1 MSDAPTSPTAPWDQ
15 DFLPPAPPWQG
26 ASQALL
32 RDASDPWVSA
42 FEADPER
49 DFSPNYA
56 DTRAWFDRLEAASP
70 WIRIEVFGTSPEGR
84 PIYAVI
90 ASKDGAAFDPAK
102 PVLLAQAGIHPG
114 EIDGK
119 DAGMML
125 LRDIC
130 FYGKD
135 GLLDGA
141 NLILAPILSVDGHE
155 RASRYSRPNQ
165 RGPRIQGWR
174 NTATNQNLN
183 RDYMKL
189 DQPEMQAARRLIN
202 RYRPDLYVDIH
213 VTDGLDYQYDL
224 TFGYNGEAASWSRSP
239 AIATWLDGVF
249 KPAMYESLEAE
260 GHIPGELVFGLDDDD
275 PKKGLSDG
283 GLGERFSNGWGAAA
297 HVPTILIENHSL
309 KPHAQRVLATYVF
322 LETALKLLAA
332 EGGSLRGAITA
343 DRALRPAEIPA
354 NFVPGKAPARMRSFK
369 GIKYETYESVAS
381 GRREIRWL
389 GEPDP
394 ELWSLPHVL
403 SEPTLTL
410 SRPKGYWVPGYR
422 KDLIE
427 RLELHGVAMETI
439 AAPTTVSVEMLR
451 LGKPAIAT
459 QAAEGHVAITVTEV
473 TPERRDWIFS
483 PGSVRVSTDQPL
495 GDLVVLLLEPQSSE
509 SFFAW
514 GMIPEVLTRVEYIE
528 AYAIAPLADA
538 MLAGDPK
545 LKAEFEAKLAADP
558 KFAGSPGA
566 RLAWFYKR
574 TPFYDDRYLL
584 YPIGREV

>member
-1 MSDAPTSPTAPWDQ
+1 MTEAPHPAPWDQ

-32 RDASDPWVSA
+32 RDASDPWVTA
-42 FEADPER
+42 FEADP
-49 DFSPNYA
+49 DLNFSPDYA

-90 ASKDGAAFDPAK
+90 ASKDGEAFDPAK

-125 LRDIC
+125 LRDIVL
-130 FYGKD
+130 YGKH
-135 GLLDGA
+135 GLLDGV

-155 RASRYSRPNQ
+155 RASAYSRPNQ

-189 DQPEMQAARRLIN
+189 DQQEMRAARALLN

-213 VTDGLDYQYDL
+213 VTDGMDYQYDL
-224 TFGYNGEAASWSRSP
+224 TYGYNGEDGVWCRSP
-239 AIATWLDGVF
+239 AIAAWLDAVL
-249 KPAMYESLEAE
+249 KPAMNRSLEAE
-260 GHIPGELVFGLDDDD
+260 GHIPGELVFGLDEDD
-275 PKKGLSDG
+275 PKAGLSDG

-322 LETALKLLAA
+322 LETALRLLAT
-332 EGGSLRGAITA
+332 EGAGLRAA
-343 DRALRPAEIPA
+343 VARDRKLRPDPVPA
-354 NFVPGKAPARMRSFK
+354 NFVQTDRPVGLRTFKAIR
-369 GIKYETYESVAS
+369 YDTYESPAS
-381 GRREIRWL
+381 GRREVRWL

-394 ELWSLPHVL
+394 EPWRLPFFG
-403 SEPTLTL
+403 SRPTLAL
-410 SRPKGYWVPGYR
+410 ARPAAYWVPGYR
-422 KDLIE
+422 RDLID
-427 RLELHGVAMETI
+427 RLALHGVEMDLVDT
-439 AAPTTVSVEMLR
+439 PRTVSVEMLR
-451 LGKPAIAT
+451 LRDPKIAAE
-459 QAAEGHVAITVTEV
+459 AAEGHVAMSVAEV
-473 TPERRDWIFS
+473 APERRDWTFP
-483 PGSVRVSTDQPL
+483 PGSARVSTDQPL
-495 GDLVVLLLEPQSSE
+495 GDVVVLLLEPQSSE

-528 AYAIAPLADA
+528 PYAIAPLADR
-538 MLAGDPK
+538 M
-545 LKAEFEAKLAADP
+545 LAADP
-558 KFAGSPGA
+558 ALKAQFEARLSADPTFANDPRA
-566 RLAWFYKR
+566 RLAWFYER
-574 TPFYDDRYLL
+574 TPFYDARYRL
-584 YPIGREV
+584 YPIARET

>member
-1 MSDAPTSPTAPWDQ
+1 MADAFAPTPAPWDQ

-32 RDASDPWVSA
+32 RDAADPWVTA
-42 FEADPER
+42 FEADP
-49 DFSPNYA
+49 DLNFSPDYA

-90 ASKDGAAFDPAK
+90 ASKDGAAFAPDK

-135 GLLDGA
+135 ALLDRV
-141 NLILAPILSVDGHE
+141 NLILAPNLSVDGHE
-155 RASRYSRPNQ
+155 RASAYSRPNQ
-165 RGPRIQGWR
+165 RGPRLQGWR

-189 DQPEMQAARRLIN
+189 DQPEMQAARGLLN

-224 TFGYNGEAASWSRSP
+224 TYGYNGENGVWSRSP
-239 AIATWLDGVF
+239 AIAAWLDSVL
-249 KPAMYESLEAE
+249 KPSMNASLEAE
-260 GHIPGELVFGLDDDD
+260 GHIPGELVFGLDEDD
-275 PKKGLSDG
+275 PKAGLSDG
-283 GLGERFSNGWGAAA
+283 GLGERFSNGWGSAA

-322 LETALKLLAA
+322 LETALKLLAS
-332 EGGSLRGAITA
+332 EGLGLRAA
-343 DRALRPAEIPA
+343 VARDRALRPDPVLA
-354 NFVPGKAPARMRSFK
+354 NFVQTEQPVATRVFK
-369 GIKYETYESVAS
+369 GIRYDTYESPAS
-381 GRREIRWL
+381 GRREVRWL

-394 ELWSLPHVL
+394 EPWSLPFYG
-403 SEPTLTL
+403 SRSTLAL
-410 SRPKGYWVPGYR
+410 ARPAAYWVPGYR
-422 KDLIE
+422 RDLID
-427 RLELHGVAMETI
+427 RLALPGVEMEI
-439 AAPTTVSVEMLR
+439 AATPRLVAVEMLR
-451 LGKPAIAT
+451 LKSPKIAGE
-459 QAAEGHVAITVTEV
+459 AAEGHVAISVAEV
-473 TPERRDWIFS
+473 APERRDWTF
-483 PGSVRVSTDQPL
+483 PLGSARVSVDQPL

-514 GMIPEVLTRVEYIE
+514 GMVPEVLTRVEYIE
-528 AYAIAPLADA
+528 PYAIAPLADR
-538 MLAGDPK
+538 M
-545 LKAEFEAKLAADP
+545 LAADP
-558 KFAGSPGA
+558 ALKAAFEARLAVDPAFAGDPRA
-566 RLAWFYKR
+566 RLAWFYER

-584 YPIGREV
+584 YPIAREL